1 MGKKARGPKVS
12 AVIVGIHM
20 DGSDCPAT
28 GENAHQHTPSGRPLN
43 RECATHGGRVGF
55 EVRCD
60 CGDVISASFK
70 LLAIEQKA
78 LHLALHR
85 GALTVTRI
93 VDDGDGPTAIS
104 KTLTLAS

>member
-1 MGKKARGPKVS
+1 MSKKRGQKFS
-12 AVIVGIHM
+12 AVIVGVHR
-20 DGSDCPAT
+20 DGTDCRAT
-28 GENAHQHTPSGRPLN
+28 GENAYHFTPSGRSFS
-43 RECATHGGRVGF
+43 RECAAHGGRIRF
-55 EVRCD
+55 EVRCE
-60 CGDVISASFK
+60 CGDVIPAAFK

-93 VDDGDGPTAIS
+93 VDDGEGPTVIS

>member
-1 MGKKARGPKVS
+1 MAKKHGLKNS
-12 AVIVGIHM
+12 AVIVGVHR

-28 GENAHQHTPSGRPLN
+28 GQDAHQYTPSGRPLN
-43 RECATHGGRVGF
+43 RECAAHGGRIRF

-60 CGDVISASFK
+60 CGHVNAAGFK

-85 GALTVTRI
+85 GALTVTRV
-93 VDDGDGPTAIS
+93 VDDGEGPTLIR